1 MSIFNQGGLFF
12 SLTAPD
18 QVLQRKKTLQSSGL
32 IIHRA
37 KPRLY
42 AYHSEY
48 FELYPWRF
56 RHHSRLATRHPG
68 QHHSDRHAAADSF
81 LLGNHSPF
89 VISYGNEA
97 IHVDELEPGR
107 KNGLLNAG
115 GTVLN
120 ILWFIFFGWW
130 LCLMH
135 IFSGIAQCL
144 TIIGI
149 PVGIANFKIAAIALW
164 PVGRRVVSV
173 ETARAAREANARRR
187 FQ

>member
-1 MSIFNQGGLFF
+1 M
-12 SLTAPD
+12 
-18 QVLQRKKTLQSSGL
+18 LQRKKTLQSSGL

-56 RHHSRLATRHPG
+56 RHHSRLATRHPV
-68 QHHSDRHAAADSF
+68 SIILIVTLPLTRSCWEITRLSLF
-81 LLGNHSPF
+81 P
-89 VISYGNEA
+89 YGNEA